1 MLLFVNIFTIFVV
14 GFHQL
19 EIITIQIITLKSKN
33 IMFKKAIYTTVLAVA
48 LSLSGC
54 GTQGTGLLGN
64 VLGGDNG
71 SSSGGGLGGILGGV
85 LGSVVNANT
94 AGGLLDMVIGHIK
107 LNQSDLVGT
116 WVYSGPGCAFTSEN
130 LLAKAGGSVA
140 ATKVKESLNSIYNS
154 LGIANNNT
162 YFVFAQNGQFEAK
175 LRGIPLSGTYTFDSD
190 DSKIN
195 LKTMLFTIPAYVTR
209 TTNGLAITMESKKL
223 LSVLQTI
230 TSLTGNN
237 TLKTIGDLSK
247 NFDGVRMGFDVVR
260 YQ

>member
-1 MLLFVNIFTIFVV
+1 
-14 GFHQL
+14 
-19 EIITIQIITLKSKN
+19 
-33 IMFKKAIYTTVLAVA
+33 MFKKTIYTAILAMT

-54 GTQGTGLLGN
+54 GTQGLLGN
-64 VLGGDNG
+64 VLGGNNG
-71 SSSGGGLGGILGGV
+71 TSSEGGLGDLIGGV
-85 LGSVVNANT
+85 LGSVVNSNT

-116 WVYSGPGCAFTSEN
+116 WIYSGPGCAFTSEN

-162 YFVFAQNGQFEAK
+162 YFIFDQNGNFEAR
-175 LRGIPLSGTYTFDSD
+175 LRGIPMTGTYTFDSN

-209 TTNGLAITMESKKL
+209 TTNGLSITMESKKL
-223 LSVLQTI
+223 LNVLQTI
-230 TSLTGNN
+230 TSLTGNS
-237 TLKTIGDLSK
+237 TLNTIGELSK
-247 NFDGVRMGFDVVR
+247 NFDGVRMGFDIVR